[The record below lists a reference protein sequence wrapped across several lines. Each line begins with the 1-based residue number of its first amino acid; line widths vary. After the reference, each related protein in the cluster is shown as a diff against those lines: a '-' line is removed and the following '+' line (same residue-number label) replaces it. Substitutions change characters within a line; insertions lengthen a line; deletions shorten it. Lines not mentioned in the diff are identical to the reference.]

1 MSSSH
6 VKVLVPPTLVAPRG
20 AQLAATLAAPLF
32 QAVAWLSH
40 TAFTLEKAVPQV
52 ELFGKPAMAR

>member
-40 TAFTLEKAVPQV
+40 TAFTRPAKAPVMKASV
-52 ELFGKPAMAR
+52 RHG